1 MTDQNDTATARG
13 TTPGRPA
20 TQLQEVV
27 SVLRIDAGEP
37 GVRQPNAS
45 YQCHRCHTTEGPV
58 SGRDTVITFVET
70 VSDVHRTRCAA
81 QRQEVQQ

>member
-1 MTDQNDTATARG
+1 MTQTHDTATAREI
-13 TTPGRPA
+13 TPGRPA
-20 TQLQEVV
+20 TQMQVVV

-45 YQCHRCHTTEGPV
+45 YQCRRCHTTEGPV

-70 VSDVHRTRCAA
+70 VSDVHRARCEA
-81 QRQEVQQ
+81 QRQEAQQ